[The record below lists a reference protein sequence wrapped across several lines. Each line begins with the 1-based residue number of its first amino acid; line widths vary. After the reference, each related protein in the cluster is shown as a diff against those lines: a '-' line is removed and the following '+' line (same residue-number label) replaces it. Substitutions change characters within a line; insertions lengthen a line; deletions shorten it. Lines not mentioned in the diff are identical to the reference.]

1 MGFLDKYF
9 IEVKNGSK
17 VTYSESDLNKLDR
30 MYENEVLAKT
40 KKNIKSPMRKEM
52 QKSFHSQVRDYAF
65 ERILDR
71 HLYTFQYLLVI
82 PDPYGV
88 AKQTALIL
96 FNSSKSTRPNLIR
109 RPK

>member
-1 MGFLDKYF
+1 MKSLP
-9 IEVKNGSK
+9 
-17 VTYSESDLNKLDR
+17 
-30 MYENEVLAKT
+30 KT

-96 FNSSKSTRPNLIR
+96 FNSSKKCKVHYCVIGDKPEYNFEGISALGVRHRVAIMGLYQGQEQ
-109 RPK
+109 